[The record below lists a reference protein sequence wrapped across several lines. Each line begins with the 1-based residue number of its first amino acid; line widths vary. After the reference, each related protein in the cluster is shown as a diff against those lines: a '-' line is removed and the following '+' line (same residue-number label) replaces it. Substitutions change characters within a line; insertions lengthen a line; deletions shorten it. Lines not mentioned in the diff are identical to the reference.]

1 MIWNIIFYGII
12 IVVGITVIAV
22 TIYRID
28 WARHPEKYK
37 KDLENLEKE
46 EYWKKKKADQEAAVK
61 KAKAKQKD
69 RKKQAR
75 MDKINEYRASGGK
88 LPKGLEQ
95 KMNQANKA
103 QKNKKK

>member
-46 EYWKKKKADQEAAVK
+46 EYWKKKKADQEAAAK

-75 MDKINEYRASGGK
+75 LDKINEYRASGGK

>member
-75 MDKINEYRASGGK
+75 MDKINEYRAAGGK

>member
-88 LPKGLEQ
+88 LSKGLEQ